1 MGSKADQ
8 ESFLWVPEYDE
19 PLSPQLTNLKRR
31 GRSKKVK
38 FDGWGSIPLIEF
50 LQSLGKD
57 TTQQISRYDVT
68 DIINKYVNENK
79 LVHSVKKK
87 RVVSDERLL
96 SLFGKKSFLRIK
108 IYDLLEA
115 HYAENQ
121 FESDDDFL
129 FSSDEENNLFS
140 SEKQKSR
147 KVPLKKLCLET
158 PKSCWAA
165 IVPDNIKL
173 VYLKRS
179 LVQDLLKDSE
189 TFECKVVGSFVR
201 VKSDPNDY
209 LQKNSHQLLQV
220 IGTKKVPGT
229 DDKSTEILLKVSN
242 FVKDIRI
249 ATLSDDNFSE
259 EECEDLRQRVKDGLL
274 KRPTVQELMIRM
286 SRLSFSVVYAQESLQ
301 HFVWLGGAFE
311 RPKGGHWSLL
321 MLIEAVACWYLER
334 RQLLQTPV
342 EQERLLLEIPKII
355 GDEELEALPLESP
368 DNTEKGH
375 SGFLIPIPNGPS
387 EGNIAVDATRL
398 PLVFPST
405 GSAGIQAAL
414 PKSEQLTEKEN
425 GLHLEFVAENELHFE
440 FAAEPQKVLMERR
453 SESKVVTP
461 LVEIEDNKIA
471 GGLADTQVIDLSD
484 GEENDD
490 LRGDNQMR
498 ETDLRRLAWHYTDPQ
513 GDIQGPFSIA
523 SLKRWWDDD
532 YFPSDFKVWKSDQGE
547 ENAVLLSDVLKGSF
561 PS

>member
-121 FESDDDFL
+121 FDSDDDFF

-140 SEKQKSR
+140 SENQKSR

-229 DDKSTEILLKVSN
+229 EDKSTEILLKVSN
-242 FVKDIRI
+242 FVRDIRI

-274 KRPTVQELMIRM
+274 KRPTVVELQEK
-286 SRLSFSVVYAQESLQ
+286 AQILHEDITKHWLVRELALLQ
-301 HFVWLGGAFE
+301 KLIDRANV
-311 RPKGGHWSLL
+311 KGWRKELL
-321 MLIEAVACWYLER
+321 EYLER

-387 EGNIAVDATRL
+387 EGDIAVDATRL

-440 FAAEPQKVLMERR
+440 FAAEPQKVLTERR

-547 ENAVLLSDVLKGSF
+547 ENAVLLSDVLQGSF

>member
-398 PLVFPST
+398 PLVFPR
-405 GSAGIQAAL
+405 IQAAL

>member
-121 FESDDDFL
+121 FESDDDIL

-140 SEKQKSR
+140 SENQKSR

-229 DDKSTEILLKVSN
+229 EDKSTEILLKVSN
-242 FVKDIRI
+242 FVRDIRI

-274 KRPTVQELMIRM
+274 KRPTVVELQEK
-286 SRLSFSVVYAQESLQ
+286 AQILHEDITKHWLVRELALLQ
-301 HFVWLGGAFE
+301 KLIDRANV
-311 RPKGGHWSLL
+311 KGWRKELL
-321 MLIEAVACWYLER
+321 EYLER

-387 EGNIAVDATRL
+387 EGDIAVDATRL

-440 FAAEPQKVLMERR
+440 FAAEPQKVLTERR

-532 YFPSDFKVWKSDQGE
+532 YFPSDFKVWKSDQGQ
-547 ENAVLLSDVLKGSF
+547 ENAVLLSDVLQGSF

>member
-38 FDGWGSIPLIEF
+38 FDGWGSMPLIEF

-121 FESDDDFL
+121 FDSDDDFF

-140 SEKQKSR
+140 SENQKSR

-229 DDKSTEILLKVSN
+229 EDKSTEILLKVSN
-242 FVKDIRI
+242 FVRDIRI

-274 KRPTVQELMIRM
+274 KRPTVVELQEK
-286 SRLSFSVVYAQESLQ
+286 AQILHEDITKHWLVRELALLQ
-301 HFVWLGGAFE
+301 KLIDRANV
-311 RPKGGHWSLL
+311 KGWRKELL
-321 MLIEAVACWYLER
+321 EYLER

-387 EGNIAVDATRL
+387 EGDIAVDATRL

-440 FAAEPQKVLMERR
+440 FAAEPQKVLTERR

-547 ENAVLLSDVLKGSF
+547 ENAVLLSDVLQGSF

>member
-274 KRPTVQELMIRM
+274 KRPTVV
-286 SRLSFSVVYAQESLQ
+286 S
-301 HFVWLGGAFE
+301 
-311 RPKGGHWSLL
+311 SLL
-321 MLIEAVACWYLER
+321 LFMRNYSLFCSPYL
-334 RQLLQTPV
+334 
-342 EQERLLLEIPKII
+342 
-355 GDEELEALPLESP
+355 
-368 DNTEKGH
+368 
-375 SGFLIPIPNGPS
+375 F
-387 EGNIAVDATRL
+387 
-398 PLVFPST
+398 
-405 GSAGIQAAL
+405 
-414 PKSEQLTEKEN
+414 
-425 GLHLEFVAENELHFE
+425 
-440 FAAEPQKVLMERR
+440 
-453 SESKVVTP
+453 
-461 LVEIEDNKIA
+461 
-471 GGLADTQVIDLSD
+471 
-484 GEENDD
+484 
-490 LRGDNQMR
+490 
-498 ETDLRRLAWHYTDPQ
+498 
-513 GDIQGPFSIA
+513 
-523 SLKRWWDDD
+523 
-532 YFPSDFKVWKSDQGE
+532 
-547 ENAVLLSDVLKGSF
+547 
-561 PS
+561 

>member
-38 FDGWGSIPLIEF
+38 FDGWGSMPLIEF

-121 FESDDDFL
+121 FESDDDIL

-274 KRPTVQELMIRM
+274 KRPTVVELQEK
-286 SRLSFSVVYAQESLQ
+286 AQILHEDITKHWLVRELALLQ
-301 HFVWLGGAFE
+301 KLIDRANV
-311 RPKGGHWSLL
+311 KGWRKELL
-321 MLIEAVACWYLER
+321 EYLER

-387 EGNIAVDATRL
+387 EGDIAVDATGL

-440 FAAEPQKVLMERR
+440 FAAEPQKVLTERR
-453 SESKVVTP
+453 SESKVVMP

-484 GEENDD
+484 GEEND
-490 LRGDNQMR
+490 NQTR
-498 ETDLRRLAWHYTDPQ
+498 ETDLRRLAWHYADPQ

-532 YFPSDFKVWKSDQGE
+532 YFPSDFKVWKSDQGQ
-547 ENAVLLSDVLKGSF
+547 ENAVLLSDVLQGSF

>member
-57 TTQQISRYDVT
+57 TAQQISRYDVT

-108 IYDLLEA
+108 IYDLLET

-274 KRPTVQELMIRM
+274 KRPTVVELQEK
-286 SRLSFSVVYAQESLQ
+286 AQILHEDITKHWLVRELALLQ
-301 HFVWLGGAFE
+301 KLIDRANV
-311 RPKGGHWSLL
+311 KGWRKELL
-321 MLIEAVACWYLER
+321 EYLER

-387 EGNIAVDATRL
+387 EGDIAVDATRL

-440 FAAEPQKVLMERR
+440 FAAEPQKVLTERR

-490 LRGDNQMR
+490 LRGDNQTR

-532 YFPSDFKVWKSDQGE
+532 YFPSDFKVWKSDQGQ
-547 ENAVLLSDVLKGSF
+547 ENAVLLSDVLQGSF

>member
-115 HYAENQ
+115 HYAENH

-129 FSSDEENNLFS
+129 FSSDEENNLLS

-220 IGTKKVPGT
+220 IGNLMFYCSVT
-229 DDKSTEILLKVSN
+229 IHLK
-242 FVKDIRI
+242 
-249 ATLSDDNFSE
+249 
-259 EECEDLRQRVKDGLL
+259 
-274 KRPTVQELMIRM
+274 
-286 SRLSFSVVYAQESLQ
+286 
-301 HFVWLGGAFE
+301 
-311 RPKGGHWSLL
+311 SLL
-321 MLIEAVACWYLER
+321 
-334 RQLLQTPV
+334 
-342 EQERLLLEIPKII
+342 
-355 GDEELEALPLESP
+355 
-368 DNTEKGH
+368 
-375 SGFLIPIPNGPS
+375 F
-387 EGNIAVDATRL
+387 
-398 PLVFPST
+398 
-405 GSAGIQAAL
+405 
-414 PKSEQLTEKEN
+414 
-425 GLHLEFVAENELHFE
+425 
-440 FAAEPQKVLMERR
+440 
-453 SESKVVTP
+453 
-461 LVEIEDNKIA
+461 
-471 GGLADTQVIDLSD
+471 
-484 GEENDD
+484 
-490 LRGDNQMR
+490 
-498 ETDLRRLAWHYTDPQ
+498 
-513 GDIQGPFSIA
+513 
-523 SLKRWWDDD
+523 
-532 YFPSDFKVWKSDQGE
+532 
-547 ENAVLLSDVLKGSF
+547 
-561 PS
+561 

>member
-1 MGSKADQ
+1 MGGKTDQ

-19 PLSPQLTNLKRR
+19 QLCPPLTNLKRK

-50 LQSLGKD
+50 LQSIGKD

-87 RVVSDERLL
+87 RVVSDKRLL

-140 SEKQKSR
+140 SEKQKCR
-147 KVPLKKLCLET
+147 KTPLKKLCLET

-173 VYLKRS
+173 LYLKRS

-189 TFECKVVGSFVR
+189 TFERKVVGSFVR
-201 VKSDPNDY
+201 VKTDPNDY

-220 IGTKKVPGT
+220 IGTQNVPGT

-259 EECEDLRQRVKDGLL
+259 EECEDLRQRVKGGLL
-274 KRPTVQELMIRM
+274 RRPTVVELEEK
-286 SRLSFSVVYAQESLQ
+286 AQILHEDITKHWLLRELALLQ
-301 HFVWLGGAFE
+301 KLIDRANV
-311 RPKGGHWSLL
+311 KGWRKELL
-321 MLIEAVACWYLER
+321 EYLER
-334 RQLLQTPV
+334 RQLLQTPA

-355 GDEELEALPLESP
+355 GEELEALPLDSP
-368 DNTEKGH
+368 DNMEKGH
-375 SGFLIPIPNGPS
+375 SGSLIPIPKGSS
-387 EGNIAVDATRL
+387 EVPLYDVAVNAIRL
-398 PLVFPST
+398 PLVSPST
-405 GSAGIQAAL
+405 GSAGIQAVL
-414 PKSEQLTEKEN
+414 SKPEQLTEKEN
-425 GLHLEFVAENELHFE
+425 GLHHEFVAENELHFE
-440 FAAEPQKVLMERR
+440 FAAEPQKQPTERR

-461 LVEIEDNKIA
+461 LVEIEENKIA
-471 GGLADTQVIDLSD
+471 GGLADIQVIDLSD
-484 GEENDD
+484 GDENDD
-490 LRGDNQMR
+490 PKGDNQTH
-498 ETDLRRLAWHYTDPQ
+498 ETDLRCLAWHYTDPQ
-513 GDIQGPFSIA
+513 GDIQGPFSIT

-532 YFPSDFKVWKSDQGE
+532 YFPSDFKVWKSGQGQ
-547 ENAVLLSDVLKGSF
+547 ENAVLLSDVLRELF

>member
-121 FESDDDFL
+121 FESDDDIL

-140 SEKQKSR
+140 SENQKSR

-229 DDKSTEILLKVSN
+229 EDKSTEILLKVSN

-274 KRPTVQELMIRM
+274 KRPTVVELQEK
-286 SRLSFSVVYAQESLQ
+286 AQILHEDITKHWLVRELALLQ
-301 HFVWLGGAFE
+301 KLIDRANV
-311 RPKGGHWSLL
+311 KGWRKELL
-321 MLIEAVACWYLER
+321 EYLER

-387 EGNIAVDATRL
+387 EGDIAVDATGL

-440 FAAEPQKVLMERR
+440 FAAEPQKVLTERR
-453 SESKVVTP
+453 SESKVVMP

-532 YFPSDFKVWKSDQGE
+532 YFPSDFKVWKSDQGQ
-547 ENAVLLSDVLKGSF
+547 ENAVLLSDVLQGSF

>member
-1 MGSKADQ
+1 MYFSNLFQVELQEKAQILHEDITKHWLVRELALLQ
-8 ESFLWVPEYDE
+8 KLIDRA
-19 PLSPQLTNLKRR
+19 N
-31 GRSKKVK
+31 VK
-38 FDGWGSIPLIEF
+38 GWRKE
-50 LQSLGKD
+50 
-57 TTQQISRYDVT
+57 
-68 DIINKYVNENK
+68 
-79 LVHSVKKK
+79 
-87 RVVSDERLL
+87 
-96 SLFGKKSFLRIK
+96 
-108 IYDLLEA
+108 LLE
-115 HYAENQ
+115 
-121 FESDDDFL
+121 
-129 FSSDEENNLFS
+129 
-140 SEKQKSR
+140 
-147 KVPLKKLCLET
+147 
-158 PKSCWAA
+158 
-165 IVPDNIKL
+165 
-173 VYLKRS
+173 
-179 LVQDLLKDSE
+179 
-189 TFECKVVGSFVR
+189 
-201 VKSDPNDY
+201 
-209 LQKNSHQLLQV
+209 
-220 IGTKKVPGT
+220 
-229 DDKSTEILLKVSN
+229 
-242 FVKDIRI
+242 
-249 ATLSDDNFSE
+249 
-259 EECEDLRQRVKDGLL
+259 
-274 KRPTVQELMIRM
+274 
-286 SRLSFSVVYAQESLQ
+286 
-301 HFVWLGGAFE
+301 
-311 RPKGGHWSLL
+311 
-321 MLIEAVACWYLER
+321 YLER

-387 EGNIAVDATRL
+387 EGDIAVDATRL

-440 FAAEPQKVLMERR
+440 FAAEPQKVLTERR

-532 YFPSDFKVWKSDQGE
+532 YFPSDFKVWKSDQGQ
-547 ENAVLLSDVLKGSF
+547 ENAVLLSDVLQGSF